1 MPWNWPRAP
10 RPHEDPTRDAEEHTA
25 AFTAPPDAR
34 LKRRLDAH
42 PRPEATVVQ
51 VADHVEHAREPAC
64 VAHIG
69 LGGDYDGVH
78 HRPTGL
84 ADVSGH
90 PVLPRELAD
99 RGWSRTEREARPGNS
114 SQGCAQR
121 PGLVVTRVPE
131 HSRSSAVM
139 STSPRGHRSVRGD
152 RDGFRAGAGL
162 AAGCAPVPAWCAG
175 RGPARSV
182 GTDAAVRFRHACGL
196 SESVLVKCVTGRSW
210 GSPSTVMSTASL

>member
-1 MPWNWPRAP
+1 MRPGRRCAGAEGALCRQRSGAAHPDTVRISACRCPGTGRVQP
-10 RPHEDPTRDAEEHTA
+10 RPDEDPT
-25 AFTAPPDAR
+25 
-34 LKRRLDAH
+34 
-42 PRPEATVVQ
+42 Q
-51 VADHVEHAREPAC
+51 VADHVEHAREPAG

-69 LGGDYDGVH
+69 LGGDYDGVD

-84 ADVSGH
+84 ADVCGH

-99 RGWSRTEREARPGNS
+99 RGWSRTELEARPGNS
-114 SQGCAQR
+114 GQGCAQR

-131 HSRSSAVM
+131 HSSSGAVM
-139 STSPRGHRSVRGD
+139 STSPRGQRGD
-152 RDGFRAGAGL
+152 RAGAGL

-196 SESVLVKCVTGRSW
+196 SESVPVKCVTGRSW